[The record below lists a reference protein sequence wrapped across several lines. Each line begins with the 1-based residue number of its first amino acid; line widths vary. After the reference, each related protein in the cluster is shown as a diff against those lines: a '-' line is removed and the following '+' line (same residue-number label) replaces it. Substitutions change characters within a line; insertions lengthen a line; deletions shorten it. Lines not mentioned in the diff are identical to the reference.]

1 MIDTTLIGPCADYE
15 HDLVER
21 HDGALGPE
29 RARVIRL
36 HLESCA
42 RCRAWAADFAALDA
56 GLAATL
62 PQPALSPGF
71 EARLEARLAA
81 LTRQNGRGARR
92 EAAELEHDS
101 LLASLRRGVRLRA
114 TLGAVGWA
122 GVTLS
127 ALTAARSLLAQNAD
141 LLSSLPEGPE
151 RWVAFGAIG
160 VAVAVAGL
168 AWSAVRNGLP
178 VPGLAR

>member
-15 HDLVER
+15 HDLVEL

-36 HLESCA
+36 HLASCA
-42 RCRAWAADFAALDA
+42 RCRTWAVDFAAVDA
-56 GLAATL
+56 QLAASL
-62 PQPALSPGF
+62 PRPALSPGF
-71 EARLEARLAA
+71 ETRLEAKLDA

-92 EAAELEHDS
+92 EAAELEHES
-101 LLASLRRGVRLRA
+101 LLESLQRGVRLRA
-114 TLGAVGWA
+114 TLGAIGWA
-122 GVTLS
+122 GLTLS
-127 ALTAARSLLAQNAD
+127 ALTAVRSLLAQNAG

-151 RWVAFGAIG
+151 RWVAFGAVG

-178 VPGLAR
+178 VPGFAR

>member
-1 MIDTTLIGPCADYE
+1 MNDTTLIGPCADYE
-15 HDLVER
+15 HDLVEL

-29 RARVIRL
+29 RARVVRR
-36 HLESCA
+36 HLENCA
-42 RCRAWAADFAALDA
+42 RCRTWVADFAAVDA
-56 GLAATL
+56 QLAASL
-62 PQPALSPGF
+62 PRPALSPGF

-101 LLASLRRGVRLRA
+101 LLESLRRGVRLRA
-114 TLGAVGWA
+114 TLGAIGWA
-122 GVTLS
+122 GVTLC
-127 ALTAARSLLAQNAD
+127 ALAAARSVLVQNAG

-151 RWVAFGAIG
+151 RWVAFGAVG
-160 VAVAVAGL
+160 VAVAIGGL
-168 AWSAVRNGLP
+168 AWSAARNGLP